1 MRLVDGGE
9 MPDRVGHDGVRWGM
23 QDGWG
28 RKWRRRVGTGKWD
41 VGSFCYLCGAM
52 YYISK
57 KIRVAASHHLV
68 VDYAT
73 KCARPHGHNYEI
85 EVFCKAPEL
94 DANGMVVDFKLIKER
109 VIDRID
115 HRDLNE
121 VLPFNPTA
129 ENLARWIC
137 GEIPHCYKVTV
148 KETEDNTAT
157 YEL

>member
-1 MRLVDGGE
+1 
-9 MPDRVGHDGVRWGM
+9 
-23 QDGWG
+23 
-28 RKWRRRVGTGKWD
+28 
-41 VGSFCYLCGAM
+41 M
-52 YYISK
+52 YYVSK
-57 KIRVAASHHLV
+57 RFTVAASHHLE
-68 VDYAT
+68 VDYPT

-94 DANGMVVDFKLIKER
+94 DANGMVVDFKTIKER
-109 VIDRID
+109 VADRID

-137 GEIPHCYKVTV
+137 EQIPCCYKVTV
-148 KETEDNTAT
+148 KETSYNTAT

>member
-1 MRLVDGGE
+1 
-9 MPDRVGHDGVRWGM
+9 
-23 QDGWG
+23 
-28 RKWRRRVGTGKWD
+28 
-41 VGSFCYLCGAM
+41 M

-85 EVFCKAPEL
+85 TVYCAAEEL
-94 DANGMVVDFKLIKER
+94 DADGMVVDFCDIEK
-109 VIDRID
+109 RICGYLD
-115 HRDLNE
+115 HGDLNE
-121 VLPFNPTA
+121 LLPFNPTT

-137 GEIPHCYKVTV
+137 GESPHCYKVTV

>member
-1 MRLVDGGE
+1 
-9 MPDRVGHDGVRWGM
+9 
-23 QDGWG
+23 
-28 RKWRRRVGTGKWD
+28 
-41 VGSFCYLCGAM
+41 M
-52 YYISK
+52 YYVSK
-57 KIRVAASHHLV
+57 RFTVAASHHLD
-68 VDYAT
+68 VDYPT

-94 DANGMVVDFKLIKER
+94 DANGMVVDFKTIKER
-109 VIDRID
+109 VADRID

-137 GEIPHCYKVTV
+137 EQIPCCYKVTV
-148 KETEDNTAT
+148 KETSYNTAT

>member
-1 MRLVDGGE
+1 
-9 MPDRVGHDGVRWGM
+9 
-23 QDGWG
+23 
-28 RKWRRRVGTGKWD
+28 
-41 VGSFCYLCGAM
+41 M
-52 YYISK
+52 YYVSK
-57 KIRVAASHHLV
+57 KIRIAASHRLV
-68 VDYAT
+68 VDYPT

-121 VLPFNPTA
+121 VLPFNPTT

-137 GEIPHCYKVTV
+137 EQIPQCYKVEV
-148 KETEDNTAT
+148 EECPGNEAS
-157 YEL
+157 YER